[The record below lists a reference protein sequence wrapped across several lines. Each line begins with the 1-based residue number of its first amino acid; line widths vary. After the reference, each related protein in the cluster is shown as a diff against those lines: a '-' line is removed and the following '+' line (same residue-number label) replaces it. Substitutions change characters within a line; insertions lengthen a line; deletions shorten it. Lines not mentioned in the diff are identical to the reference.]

1 MSLLKYRFIHQ
12 NPLTQLLKNN
22 RLLFHGDL
30 DHLIPIVHQ
39 LFFVYQEGMVDGLTG
54 DLFNLGKGQLEAV
67 LALFF
72 NPDP

>member
-1 MSLLKYRFIHQ
+1 
-12 NPLTQLLKNN
+12 
-22 RLLFHGDL
+22 
-30 DHLIPIVHQ
+30 
-39 LFFVYQEGMVDGLTG
+39 MVDGLTG